1 MLQKLLTIN
10 CNRNSRLHHCKKRS
24 TNVSVAESTTNI
36 IATEVSTCIIAMES
50 VSCIVPTE
58 TANCRI
64 DYRNFHL
71 QKWCPSEIFLVII
84 KKLSERVRT
93 KFKGKYFSI
102 ACITQWRNST
112 VHCVNELYCIFI
124 IKNKE
129 TGKETDKETNIYST
143 LDLNGV

>member
-1 MLQKLLTIN
+1 
-10 CNRNSRLHHCKKRS
+10 
-24 TNVSVAESTTNI
+24 
-36 IATEVSTCIIAMES
+36 MES

-93 KFKGKYFSI
+93 KFKGKNFSI
-102 ACITQWRNST
+102 TCITQWRNST
-112 VHCVNELYCIFI
+112 VNCVNELYCIFI